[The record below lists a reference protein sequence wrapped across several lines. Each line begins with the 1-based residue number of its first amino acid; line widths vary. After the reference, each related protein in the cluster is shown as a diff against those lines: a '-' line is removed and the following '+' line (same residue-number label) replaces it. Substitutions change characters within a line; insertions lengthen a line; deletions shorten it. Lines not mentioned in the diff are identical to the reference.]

1 MRFFKGYVE
10 TKNKKCIEKFKNRDD
25 FKTYDQVKLLDEF
38 AGILDKEAILID
50 VDDLETSDILF
61 TIVQD
66 LKLKCRVYK
75 TSKGKHFLFKNNGV
89 ISNRTGCSLAIG
101 VKADIK
107 LGTRNSYEVLKYE
120 GKEREILYDVLE
132 NEVQEIPR
140 FFLPLKKKIN
150 FMELSEGDGRNQEL
164 FNHILTLQSEGLTI
178 SEIKECIN
186 IINNYVFFEPL
197 DEKELDTILRDEAF
211 EKISFF
217 EGNTFLFDNFA
228 KYLKVNSNAIKVD
241 NQICIYRDGYYSQ
254 NIKEIETEMITQIS
268 RLAAAKRKEVLQYLE
283 LICNNQNR
291 SSANYICFKN
301 GVYDIKDNEILKFSP
316 EYIITNKISWEYD
329 EKAYSEVTDKTLNK
343 LACNDENIRL
353 LLEEVIGY
361 SFYTR
366 NELGKAFIL
375 TGDGSN
381 GKSTFLSMVKSLIGI
396 ENMASLDIKE
406 LTERFKNSQLVGKL
420 VNIGDD
426 IGEEFIVDTSVFR
439 KLVTGERM
447 TVEMKGKDPFQF
459 NNYAKFLFSAN
470 KIPRMRDPTG
480 AVKRRMVI
488 IPFDAKFSPN
498 DADYDPYIIDKLLSE
513 DSMKYLIK
521 VGLEG
526 LKRVLKNKKFTESKK
541 VQEQIREYELSNN
554 PILGFF
560 EEIDFSEILNEP
572 TKSVFQ
578 KYLIYCNEN
587 NLQPMASVEF
597 SRKVCKEYNFK
608 TSVKKIKSKTYRVF
622 EAVTD

>member
-50 VDDLETSDILF
+50 IDDMKISDILF

-89 ISNRTGCSLAIG
+89 ISNRTRCSLAIG

-120 GKEREILYDVLE
+120 GKEREILYDIPE

-228 KYLKVNSNAIKVD
+228 KYLKVNSNVIKVD

-343 LACNDENIRL
+343 LACNDEDIRL

-381 GKSTFLSMVKSLIGI
+381 GKSTFLSMVKNLIGI

-488 IPFDAKFSPN
+488 IPFDAKFSP
-498 DADYDPYIIDKLLSE
+498 DDEDYDPYIIDKLLSE

>member
-10 TKNKKCIEKFKNRDD
+10 TKNKKCIEKFKNRDN
-25 FKTYDQVKLLDEF
+25 FKTYDQVKLLDEY
-38 AGILDKEAILID
+38 AGILDKETILID

-61 TIVQD
+61 KIVQD

-75 TSKGKHFLFKNNGV
+75 TSKGKHFLFKNNEV
-89 ISNRTGCSLAIG
+89 ISNRTKCSLAIG
-101 VKADIK
+101 VKVDIK
-107 LGTRNSYEVLKYE
+107 IGTRNSYEVLKYD
-120 GKEREILYDVLE
+120 GKEREIIYDVLE
-132 NEVQEIPR
+132 DEVQDIPK
-140 FFLPLKKKIN
+140 FFLPLKKRIN
-150 FMELSEGDGRNQEL
+150 FSELAEGDGRNQEL
-164 FNHILTLQSEGLTI
+164 FNHILTLQSEGMVI
-178 SEIKECIN
+178 SEIKECIK
-186 IINNYVFFEPL
+186 IINNYVFSEPL
-197 DEKELDTILRDEAF
+197 DEKELEVILRDEAF

-217 EGNTFLFDNFA
+217 DGNSFLFDNFA
-228 KYLKVNSNAIKVD
+228 KYLKINSNIIKVD
-241 NQICIYRDGYYSQ
+241 NQICIYKDGYYNQ
-254 NIKEIETEMITQIS
+254 NIKEIETEMIRQIS

-283 LICNNQNR
+283 LICDNQNR

-301 GVYDIKDNEILKFSP
+301 GVYDIKNNEVLKFSA
-316 EYIITNKISWEYD
+316 EYIITNKINWDYNE
-329 EKAYSEVTDKTLNK
+329 EIYSEITDKTLDK
-343 LACNDENIRL
+343 LACNDKNIRL

-361 SFYTR
+361 CFYTR
-366 NELGKAFIL
+366 NELGKAFIF

-381 GKSTFLSMVKSLIGI
+381 GKSTFLSMIKSLIGI

-406 LTERFKNSQLVGKL
+406 LTERFKNSQLTGKL

-488 IPFDAKFSPN
+488 IPFEAKFSP
-498 DADYDPYIIDKLLSE
+498 DDEDYDPYIIDKLLSE
-513 DSMKYLIK
+513 GSITYLIK
-521 VGLEG
+521 IGMEG
-526 LKRVLKNKKFTESKK
+526 LKRVLQNKKFTESKK
-541 VQEQIREYELSNN
+541 VQEQIKEYELTNN
-554 PILGFF
+554 PILGFY
-560 EEIDFSEILNEP
+560 EEIEINEILNEP

-578 KYLIYCNEN
+578 RYLTYCNEN

-597 SRKVCKEYNFK
+597 SRKVCKEYNLR
-608 TSVKKIKSKTYRVF
+608 TMVKKIKNKTYRVF
-622 EAVTD
+622 EEVTD

>member
-1 MRFFKGYVE
+1 MRFFKGYEE
-10 TKNKKCIEKFKNRDD
+10 TKNKKCIEKFKNRND
-25 FKTYDQVKLLDEF
+25 FKTYEQVKLLDEF
-38 AGILDKEAILID
+38 AGILDKETILID

-75 TSKGKHFLFKNNGV
+75 TSKGKHFLFKNNEV
-89 ISNRTGCSLAIG
+89 ISNRTRCSLAIG

-120 GKEREILYDVLE
+120 GREREILYDVLE
-132 NEVQEIPR
+132 NEVQNIPR

-164 FNHILTLQSEGLTI
+164 FNHILTLQSEGLTVV
-178 SEIKECIN
+178 EIRECIKL
-186 IINNYVFFEPL
+186 INDYVFSEPL
-197 DEKELDTILRDEAF
+197 DEKELETILRDEAF

-217 EGNTFLFDNFA
+217 EGNAFLFDNFA
-228 KYLKVNSNAIKVD
+228 KYLKINSNVIKVD

-268 RLAAAKRKEVLQYLE
+268 RLASAKRKEVLQYLE

-301 GVYDIKDNEILKFSP
+301 GIYDIKDDGLLKFSP

-381 GKSTFLSMVKSLIGI
+381 GKSTFLSMVKNLIGI